1 MRYGP
6 PSSQP
11 SCLERL
17 MTLIVYCFIFNII
30 LRLTVSILQVLPQ
43 LFNNIVNYPLRWL
56 FMLCGF
62 ILLTIVFANANQIWA
77 SSVSWLRTL
86 QNNTQHYSQI
96 SIEHIALWLPEKY
109 QADFLERHQHW
120 QHSDSWL
127 VVQLKTVMYLVQL
140 CWALLV
146 IRLRR

>member
-1 MRYGP
+1 
-6 PSSQP
+6 
-11 SCLERL
+11 
-17 MTLIVYCFIFNII
+17 
-30 LRLTVSILQVLPQ
+30 
-43 LFNNIVNYPLRWL
+43 
-56 FMLCGF
+56 MLCGF

-109 QADFLERHQHW
+109 QADFLERYQHW